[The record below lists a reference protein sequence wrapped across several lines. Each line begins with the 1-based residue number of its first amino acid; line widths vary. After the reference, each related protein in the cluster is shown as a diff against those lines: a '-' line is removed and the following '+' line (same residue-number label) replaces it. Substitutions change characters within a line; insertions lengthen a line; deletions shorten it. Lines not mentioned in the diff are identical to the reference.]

1 MKNLIEKILEHLKT
15 RKKYNRLQLLYD
27 VKCEELEDKIID
39 LNEQIKINK
48 LLKQKF
54 KKELD
59 DQIEETIKL
68 KEKLKEIKRGSK

>member
-1 MKNLIEKILEHLKT
+1 MKYLLEHLKT
-15 RKKYNRLQLLYD
+15 RKKYNTLQLLYE
-27 VKCEELEDKIID
+27 VKCEELEEKTIQ
-39 LNEQIKINK
+39 LNEQKKINK
-48 LLKQKF
+48 TLKEKY